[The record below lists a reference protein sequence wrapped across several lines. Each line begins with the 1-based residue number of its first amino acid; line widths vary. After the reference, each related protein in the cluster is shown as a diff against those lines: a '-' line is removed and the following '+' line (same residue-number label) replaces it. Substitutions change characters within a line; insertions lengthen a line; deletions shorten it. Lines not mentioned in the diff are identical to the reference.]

1 MSEILTQSGA
11 VLQSDFLTLFL
22 KRESCSCYCTGIR
35 KQRSVDA
42 GVYES
47 RIAAKDAGN
56 GLYLVL

>member
-1 MSEILTQSGA
+1 MKFLTQSGA
-11 VLQSDFLTLFL
+11 VLQSDFLDSFFKGELIP
-22 KRESCSCYCTGIR
+22 CYCTGIR